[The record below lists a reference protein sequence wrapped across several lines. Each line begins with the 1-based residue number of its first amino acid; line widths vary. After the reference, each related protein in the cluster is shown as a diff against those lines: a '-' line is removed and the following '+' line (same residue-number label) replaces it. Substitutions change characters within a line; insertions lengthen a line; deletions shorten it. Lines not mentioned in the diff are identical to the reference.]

1 MNKLFLTMLF
11 AVSTTLASAQFVG
24 LTTLNEGTD
33 STWNV
38 TDKIGVGYMVSEKLM
53 LAATM
58 DGEDA
63 YELLGRYDVY
73 NGVWATCIYNYEKD
87 SEAEISDVLDIGVGY
102 SYNVWNKFYIEPN
115 QILNKTSPSIPLE
128 IKFQKEIK
136 PRYNYLIKNP
146 SETENLINVFER
158 GSIAMVKREK
168 AAVATFPRPVV
179 NIWWDQTANPRK
191 PMTAPEKT
199 TME

>member
-11 AVSTTLASAQFVG
+11 AFSTMIASAQFVG

-63 YELLGRYDVY
+63 YELLGRYDIY

-87 SEAEISDVLDIGVGY
+87 SEAELKDKMELGLGY
-102 SYNVWNKFYIEPN
+102 SFNVWNKLYVDPYYVM
-115 QILNKTSPSIPLE
+115 PM
-128 IKFQKEIK
+128 KE
-136 PRYNYLIKNP
+136 N
-146 SETENLINVFER
+146 SEGN
-158 GSIAMVKREK
+158 REGK
-168 AAVATFPRPVV
+168 MRLGLSYRF
-179 NIWWDQTANPRK
+179 
-191 PMTAPEKT
+191 
-199 TME
+199 

>member
-33 STWNV
+33 STWNA
-38 TDKIGVGYMVSEKLM
+38 TDKIGVGYIVNEKLM
-53 LAATM
+53 VAATL

-87 SEAEISDVLDIGVGY
+87 SEAELKDKLELGVGY
-102 SYNVWNKFYIEPN
+102 SFNVWKKLYVDPYYVM
-115 QILNKTSPSIPLE
+115 PV
-128 IKFQKEIK
+128 KE
-136 PRYNYLIKNP
+136 NA
-146 SETENLINVFER
+146 E
-158 GSIAMVKREK
+158 GKREGEFRLGLSYK
-168 AAVATFPRPVV
+168 L
-179 NIWWDQTANPRK
+179 
-191 PMTAPEKT
+191 
-199 TME
+199 

>member
-38 TDKIGVGYMVSEKLM
+38 TDKIGVGYVVSEKLM
-53 LAATM
+53 VAATM

-87 SEAEISDVLDIGVGY
+87 SEAELKDKLELGLGY
-102 SYNVWNKFYIEPN
+102 SFNVWKNLYVDPYYVM
-115 QILNKTSPSIPLE
+115 PV
-128 IKFQKEIK
+128 KEDAEG
-136 PRYNYLIKNP
+136 N
-146 SETENLINVFER
+146 
-158 GSIAMVKREK
+158 REGEFRLGISYK
-168 AAVATFPRPVV
+168 L
-179 NIWWDQTANPRK
+179 
-191 PMTAPEKT
+191 
-199 TME
+199 

>member
-38 TDKIGVGYMVSEKLM
+38 TDKIGVGYVVNEKLM
-53 LAATM
+53 VAATM

-87 SEAEISDVLDIGVGY
+87 SEAELKDKLELGLGY
-102 SYNVWNKFYIEPN
+102 SFNVWKKLYVDPYYVM
-115 QILNKTSPSIPLE
+115 PV
-128 IKFQKEIK
+128 KE
-136 PRYNYLIKNP
+136 ND
-146 SETENLINVFER
+146 E
-158 GSIAMVKREK
+158 GKREGEFRLGLSYK
-168 AAVATFPRPVV
+168 L
-179 NIWWDQTANPRK
+179 
-191 PMTAPEKT
+191 
-199 TME
+199 

>member
-11 AVSTTLASAQFVG
+11 AFSTMIASAQFVG

-38 TDKIGVGYMVSEKLM
+38 TDKIGVGYVVSEKLM
-53 LAATM
+53 VAATM

-87 SEAEISDVLDIGVGY
+87 SEAELKDKLELGLGY
-102 SYNVWNKFYIEPN
+102 SFNVW
-115 QILNKTSPSIPLE
+115 
-128 IKFQKEIK
+128 
-136 PRYNYLIKNP
+136 KNLYVDP
-146 SETENLINVFER
+146 YYV
-158 GSIAMVKREK
+158 
-168 AAVATFPRPVV
+168 RPVKEDAEG
-179 NIWWDQTANPRK
+179 NREGEFRLGISYK
-191 PMTAPEKT
+191 L
-199 TME
+199 

>member
-38 TDKIGVGYMVSEKLM
+38 TDKIGVGYIVSEKLM
-53 LAATM
+53 VAATM

-87 SEAEISDVLDIGVGY
+87 SEAELKDMLELGLGY
-102 SYNVWNKFYIEPN
+102 SYNVWKNLYVDPYYVM
-115 QILNKTSPSIPLE
+115 PL
-128 IKFQKEIK
+128 KEDAEG
-136 PRYNYLIKNP
+136 N
-146 SETENLINVFER
+146 
-158 GSIAMVKREK
+158 REGEFRLGLSYK
-168 AAVATFPRPVV
+168 L
-179 NIWWDQTANPRK
+179 
-191 PMTAPEKT
+191 
-199 TME
+199 